1 MNGYGLSKHEDLVA
15 VVIKAYSVN
24 HLDEVKAVIDRK
36 QQADGSYRVR
46 VDSDAFVRLIDK
58 AVSEYAAKLEGFDK
72 DLARVIK
79 RESGT
84 LFALDAGEAFWN
96 WFEHTFG

>member
-1 MNGYGLSKHEDLVA
+1 MNEYGLSKHEDLVA

-36 QQADGSYRVR
+36 LQADGSYRVH
-46 VDSDAFVRLIDK
+46 VDSNAFVKLIDK
-58 AVSEYAAKLEGFDK
+58 AVSEYAAKLEEFDK
-72 DLARVIK
+72 DLTRVIK

-84 LFALDAGEAFWN
+84 LFVLDAGEAFWN